1 MCTELV
7 GRGGQSRRLAMGLVF
22 MLGLA
27 MPLAAQGGTGK
38 VEGIIKDAGGQPVA
52 NAQVRILGTA
62 FATTANTAGYY
73 FFNSVPAGSYDIRVN
88 Y

>member
-1 MCTELV
+1 MRNV
-7 GRGGQSRRLAMGLVF
+7 A
-22 MLGLA
+22 
-27 MPLAAQGGTGK
+27 LAAVVLGVGAPALVAQGSTGK
-38 VEGIIKDAGGQPVA
+38 IEGIIKDAGGQPVA